1 MEELPQPVACEVS
14 ELREDAQDNMEKN
27 SKSKLIGGQIQI
39 GLGVISAA
47 AFLIGALTLAV
58 NSYLKSGEA
67 IDRVSSVE
75 GDIKEIKT
83 NVKWIKEILD
93 AWK

>member
-1 MEELPQPVACEVS
+1 M
-14 ELREDAQDNMEKN
+14 K
-27 SKSKLIGGQIQI
+27 KSLFNKSAGQIQI
-39 GLGVISAA
+39 GLGAISAA

-83 NVKWIKEILD
+83 NVKWIKESLD
-93 AWK
+93 AWKQMQIKTGIMSKDGIIK